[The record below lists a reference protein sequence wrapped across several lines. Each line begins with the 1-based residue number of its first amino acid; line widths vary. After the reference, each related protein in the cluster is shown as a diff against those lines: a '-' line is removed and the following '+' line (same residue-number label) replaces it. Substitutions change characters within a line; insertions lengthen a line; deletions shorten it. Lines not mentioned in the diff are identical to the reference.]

1 LDAPKILSVLKRL
14 QRWIQDKTGIGENRD
29 ALEVLRRRVDAVA
42 ALQQQ
47 HLPECLSLPW
57 TPNLP
62 AGVSPLVHRAD
73 AMFRYPLSVSG
84 GDWARAAQEY
94 FTTGADFADVL
105 RSVLPDPGDVLDYG
119 CGYGRVGRF
128 LPNAFPGAQRWVVD
142 PKAGA
147 MAFQQAQWSA
157 TPWNGHHVDLIVA
170 GSVFTHL
177 KPEVAQT
184 ELAKL
189 LNALRP
195 GGALVATLHEFQPQ
209 TSVHALTEEAALPE
223 LEDQLD
229 AQDYVSISFSAAD
242 WARLIPQGWTWTL
255 RPERFGGTQQ
265 ILVLTRGESE
275 A

>member
-1 LDAPKILSVLKRL
+1 
-14 QRWIQDKTGIGENRD
+14 
-29 ALEVLRRRVDAVA
+29 
-42 ALQQQ
+42 
-47 HLPECLSLPW
+47 
-57 TPNLP
+57 
-62 AGVSPLVHRAD
+62 
-73 AMFRYPLSVSG
+73 
-84 GDWARAAQEY
+84 
-94 FTTGADFADVL
+94 
-105 RSVLPDPGDVLDYG
+105 
-119 CGYGRVGRF
+119 
-128 LPNAFPGAQRWVVD
+128 VVD

-157 TPWNGHHVDLIVA
+157 TPWNGHHVNLIVA

-177 KPEVAQT
+177 KPDVAQT

-195 GGALVATLHEFQPQ
+195 GGALVATLHDFQPQ

-223 LEDQLD
+223 LEDQLE

-242 WARLIPQGWTWTL
+242 WARLVPQGWTWTL

>member
-1 LDAPKILSVLKRL
+1 
-14 QRWIQDKTGIGENRD
+14 
-29 ALEVLRRRVDAVA
+29 
-42 ALQQQ
+42 
-47 HLPECLSLPW
+47 
-57 TPNLP
+57 
-62 AGVSPLVHRAD
+62 
-73 AMFRYPLSVSG
+73 MFRYPLSVSG
-84 GDWARAAQEY
+84 GDWARAVQEY

-128 LPNAFPGAQRWVVD
+128 LPNVFPGAQRWVVD

-157 TPWNGHHVDLIVA
+157 TPWNG
-170 GSVFTHL
+170 
-177 KPEVAQT
+177 
-184 ELAKL
+184 
-189 LNALRP
+189 LRP

-229 AQDYVSISFSAAD
+229 AQDYVSISFSADD
-242 WARLIPQGWTWTL
+242 WSRLIPQGWTWTL

>member
-1 LDAPKILSVLKRL
+1 MLKRL

-29 ALEVLRRRVDAVA
+29 ALDVLRHRVDALA

-47 HLPECLSLPW
+47 HLPETLSLPW
-57 TPNLP
+57 APELP

-94 FTTGADFADVL
+94 FTTGADFAEVL
-105 RSVLPDPGDVLDYG
+105 RSIMPAPGDVLDYG
-119 CGYGRVGRF
+119 GGYGRVGRF
-128 LPNAFPGAQRWVVD
+128 LPAVYPSTRRWVYD

-157 TPWNGHHVDLIVA
+157 QPWNGQSVDLIVA

-177 KPEVAQT
+177 KPDVAQA
-184 ELAKL
+184 ELARL
-189 LNALRP
+189 LPALNP
-195 GGALVATLHEFQPQ
+195 GGVLVATLHDFVPK
-209 TSVHALTEEAALPE
+209 TAVHALTEEAALPE
-223 LEDQLD
+223 LEDQLGPN
-229 AQDYVSISFSAAD
+229 DYVSISFSSGD
-242 WARLIPQGWTWTL
+242 WARLLPQGWTWTV

-265 ILVLTRGESE
+265 ILVVTRAES
-275 A
+275 AA